1 MWTAPKIFKMFKMFI
16 MEDKPKREKLL
27 SERSK
32 QELYYRYSPALA
44 LAANFALFPK
54 NAAHNATKKCIML
67 AFISNNRRLD
77 YPLVAPKTSSI
88 FLENDQGPTRNE

>member
-32 QELYYRYSPALA
+32 EELYYLQYLVPSTYRYSPALA

-54 NAAHNATKKCIML
+54 NAAHNAT
-67 AFISNNRRLD
+67 R
-77 YPLVAPKTSSI
+77 YYVGVH
-88 FLENDQGPTRNE
+88 Q